1 MTRRSALAAGVLI
14 VCSATALLAARRAP
28 KDVTEGRV
36 LYTRYCASCHGLAAD
51 GRGPVA
57 LALSRPPSD
66 LRRLAERY
74 GTPLPSERVARFIDG
89 REHVAAHG
97 ARDMPVWGERLRA
110 PEPEQSGRQPAV
122 DPRIVAIVA
131 YLASIQTPAASQVH

>member
-1 MTRRSALAAGVLI
+1 M
-14 VCSATALLAARRAP
+14 
-28 KDVTEGRV
+28 

-74 GTPLPSERVARFIDG
+74 GTPLPSNRIARFIDG
-89 REHVAAHG
+89 REDVVAHG
-97 ARDMPVWGERLRA
+97 ARDLPVWGERFHA
-110 PEPEQSGRQPAV
+110 PEPEQSGRRPAI
-122 DPRIVAIVA
+122 DPRIVTIVA
-131 YLASIQTPAASQVH
+131 YLTSIQTPPASRVP